1 MEESLDIAEHD
12 GTQKALKESDF
23 FNREVSKDSG
33 EGSMTSDNDD
43 GFQELTSPGDLLIP
57 MWSEIDTEHPEFMV
71 EVEVISSWADGIEG
85 EDEQIGEEFML
96 TEESCPSPGSTGEYS
111 DYGSES
117 GNETVAHLDESIL
130 SSLPPVKVEYST
142 ENFIPTVPESVERT
156 YVYHDTV
163 QTEPVNLKREFIPEY
178 QEPSIETNTLNC
190 QDIPSQNC
198 NNIPKLEL
206 TDDSGSEK
214 SYSNDGDSEGSS
226 SGKSERKR
234 PGRKKGQ
241 VSRVYHLWEFI
252 RDLLNDP
259 QCCPSLI
266 RWENEAEGIF
276 RVVRSE
282 DVAKLWGQKKK
293 NRTAMTYEK
302 MSRSIR
308 YSRKEGYFAD
318 LPKDKGYPKKLCFK
332 FGDKSSGWNT
342 TMKTS

>member
-1 MEESLDIAEHD
+1 MKKRI
-12 GTQKALKESDF
+12 LKKYLPT
-23 FNREVSKDSG
+23 V
-33 EGSMTSDNDD
+33 
-43 GFQELTSPGDLLIP
+43 TSP
-57 MWSEIDTEHPEFMV
+57 
-71 EVEVISSWADGIEG
+71 
-85 EDEQIGEEFML
+85 
-96 TEESCPSPGSTGEYS
+96 
-111 DYGSES
+111 ES